1 MESEA
6 AIRAA
11 LGAWREREGAFAEAF
26 GRTLADREAGERAR
40 AIDLLLDLG
49 EWGQARSAV
58 LTWLLEWLDQLPQ
71 QATRAGACCEPLWRS
86 LANVSERN
94 ADGQLLEVF
103 WQGLARLRPPRPEPG
118 VLPLVGV
125 PILNGL
131 AHLRRLLASL
141 DVPIHTLAIVDQN
154 CGRSDPNSQALRQAL
169 DDLVAEGLPGVG
181 RVRLAR
187 PFGNAGVASAWNQ
200 ILLAFPE
207 ASLALIVNH
216 DVVFPSGVL
225 ARALAAMDGSRAQFM
240 ALLPGSRAFSA
251 FLLTA
256 LAWDGVGLFDERFYP
271 AYCEDLDYR
280 DRLLANPG
288 VERVDGSFA
297 HAAMAQSNPTGS
309 RTLADEPGLALDN
322 QRSFALN
329 RLWYLHRQRGP
340 GSQWSPVGV
349 WRHRWLSQWS

>member
-1 MESEA
+1 MESEG

-11 LGAWREREGAFAEAF
+11 LEAWRGREGPFAEEF
-26 GRTLADREAGERAR
+26 GHTLAALEEGERAR

-58 LTWLLEWLDQLPQ
+58 LTWLLDWLDQLSTQGPG
-71 QATRAGACCEPLWRS
+71 REVCCEPLWRS

-103 WQGLARLRPPRPEPG
+103 WQGLARLRPPPPPPG

-131 AHLRRLLASL
+131 AHLQCLLASL
-141 DVPIHTLAIVDQN
+141 DVPIDTLAIVDQSG
-154 CGRSDPNSQALRQAL
+154 GRRDPNSQALRQAL
-169 DDLVAEGLPGVG
+169 EDLVAEGLPGVG

-200 ILLAFPE
+200 ILLGFPE

-225 ARALAAMDGSRAQFM
+225 AQAVAAMDGTRPQFM

-256 LAWDGVGLFDERFYP
+256 LAWDRVGLFDERFYP

-280 DRLLANPG
+280 DRLLAQPG

-297 HAAMAQSNPTGS
+297 HAAMLQSNPTGS
-309 RTLADEPGLALDN
+309 RTLADEPGLAREN

-340 GSQWSPVGV
+340 GSQWSPAGA

>member
-1 MESEA
+1 MESET

-11 LGAWREREGAFAEAF
+11 LEAWRGRESRFAED
-26 GRTLADREAGERAR
+26 LASSLDGLEAGERAQ

-49 EWGQARSAV
+49 EWGLARSAV
-58 LTWLLEWLDQLPQ
+58 LTWLLEWLRQLPQ
-71 QATRAGACCEPLWRS
+71 HANRAEACCVPLWSS

-103 WQGLARLRPPRPEPG
+103 WQGMARLRPPRSEPG

-141 DVPIHTLAIVDQN
+141 DVPIQTLAIVDQSG
-154 CGRSDPNSQALRQAL
+154 GRSDPTSQSLRHALE
-169 DDLVAEGLPGVG
+169 DLVADGLPGVG
-181 RVRLAR
+181 SVKLAR

-200 ILLAFPE
+200 ILLGFPD

-216 DVVFPSGVL
+216 DVVFPAGVL
-225 ARALAAMDGSRAQFM
+225 AQALAAIDPNRPQFM

-256 LAWDGVGLFDERFYP
+256 LAWDGVGLFDERYYP

-280 DRLLANPG
+280 DRLLATPS
-288 VERVDGSFA
+288 VDRVDGSFA
-297 HAAMAQSNPTGS
+297 HAAMLHSNPNVS
-309 RTLADEPGLALDN
+309 CTLADEPGLARDN

-329 RLWYLHRQRGP
+329 RLWYLHRQRGA
-340 GSQWSPVGV
+340 GSRWSPTGA

>member
-1 MESEA
+1 
-6 AIRAA
+6 
-11 LGAWREREGAFAEAF
+11 
-26 GRTLADREAGERAR
+26 
-40 AIDLLLDLG
+40 
-49 EWGQARSAV
+49 
-58 LTWLLEWLDQLPQ
+58 
-71 QATRAGACCEPLWRS
+71 
-86 LANVSERN
+86 VSERN

-103 WQGLARLRPPRPEPG
+103 WQGLARLRPPRPKPG

-131 AHLRRLLASL
+131 DHLRRLLASL
-141 DVPIHTLAIVDQN
+141 DVPIDTLAIVDQSG
-154 CGRSDPNSQALRQAL
+154 GRNDPNSQALRLAL
-169 DDLVAEGLPGVG
+169 EDLVVEGLPGVG

-216 DVVFPSGVL
+216 DVVFPRGVL
-225 ARALAAMDGSRAQFM
+225 ARALAAMDGSRPQFM

-297 HAAMAQSNPTGS
+297 HAAMDQTNPTGS
-309 RTLADEPGLALDN
+309 RTLADEPGLARDN

-340 GSQWSPVGV
+340 GSQWSPAGA